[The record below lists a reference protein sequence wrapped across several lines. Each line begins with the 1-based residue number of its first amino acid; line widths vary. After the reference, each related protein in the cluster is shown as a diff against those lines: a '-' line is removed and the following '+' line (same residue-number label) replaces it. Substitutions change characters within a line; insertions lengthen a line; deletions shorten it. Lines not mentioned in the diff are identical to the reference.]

1 MNAEKYKQKQCVAYL
16 NYLKYCHARQ
26 IQANHAAQNS
36 AQAVFQLA
44 IILSCANVHELLPFL
59 TWFIT
64 AAGFSLPLNY
74 PFVGHFC
81 LHLQTVVTFTYIHI

>member
-1 MNAEKYKQKQCVAYL
+1 MLKQYKQKQYL
-16 NYLKYCHARQ
+16 ASLDYLKNCHARQ

-81 LHLQTVVTFTYIHI
+81 LHFVTFTVY